1 MISHAAGLV
10 VIFSA
15 VLTLSVEAAPF
26 RPNDDR
32 YIVEHINR
40 SAFASSAQIRD
51 RRAVLARQ
59 PQNLALATQA
69 ARDYVLQARAAG
81 DPRFLGY
88 AQAALNPWWND
99 ASAPPEVIVLRAII
113 RQSGH
118 QFDAAL
124 KDLDTLIQR
133 DPRDLQARL
142 TRASIFQVQAR
153 YADARR
159 DCASL
164 LLSGQSTIGLYCLAT
179 IAHLAGQTQRYYDLL
194 AANILQNQVPEQMRA
209 AAFTVL
215 GEMAARLNQPAQAE
229 KHFRSALSAGS
240 DAYLESAFAD
250 FLLDQRRPFEV
261 LKLLGPGPFADGALL
276 RRALAQ
282 QMLGDA
288 GLAVSKAELQ
298 ARYAAS
304 KARGDN
310 IHQREFARFALY
322 LENNPGAAL
331 QLAQSNWRVQREPA
345 DARVLLEAALAANK
359 PGSVREVAAWLLA
372 SHNDDPFLRQLAQRV
387 LAAKA

>member
-1 MISHAAGLV
+1 MILRVALSF
-10 VIFSA
+10 IFA
-15 VLTLSVEAAPF
+15 VATLSAAAAPF
-26 RPNDDR
+26 RPTDDN
-32 YIVEHINR
+32 YVVERINR
-40 SAFASSAQIRD
+40 SAFASSAQIREQ
-51 RRAVLARQ
+51 RARLARQ
-59 PQNLALATQA
+59 PENVALATRSAQNF
-69 ARDYVLQARAAG
+69 VLQARAAG

-88 AQAALNPWWND
+88 AQAALSPWWND
-99 ASAPPEVIVLRAII
+99 AAAPAEVIVLRAII

-124 KDLDTLIQR
+124 NDLGILIQR
-133 DPRDLQARL
+133 NPRDLQARL

-164 LLSGQSTIGLYCLAT
+164 LLSGQSTVGLYCLAT
-179 IAHLAGQTQRYYDLL
+179 IAHLNGETRRSYELLL
-194 AANILQNQVPEQMRA
+194 ANASQSLLPEQLRGA
-209 AAFTVL
+209 TFTLL

-229 KHFRSALSAGS
+229 QHFRSALTAGN

-250 FLLDQRRPFEV
+250 FLLDQRRPSEV
-261 LKLLGPGPFADGALL
+261 LKLLGSGPFADGALL

-282 QMLGDA
+282 QTLGDA

-304 KARGDN
+304 KARGDT

-322 LENNPGAAL
+322 LENNPAAAL

-345 DARVLLEAALAANK
+345 DARILLEAALAANK

-372 SHNDDPFLRQLAQRV
+372 SHNDDPFLSQLAQRV